1 MELVLSKPN
10 SLNPLWLTL
19 LAEQLRT
26 FGDFRTLD
34 QHIKTLSDSVNGLLE
49 FILKDL
55 VVNDDTGQMEKVNT
69 YIYHSCFFNNTPFC
83 ILDITWTNKSI
94 VTCYCI
100 VFVIFLNLAN
110 KFNFIIYFNWRVSG
124 PLYLGSNK
132 WITGSRDAADF
143 KRYRWARA
151 SSWSVLV

>member
-55 VVNDDTGQMEKVNT
+55 VVNDDTRQMEKVNT
-69 YIYHSCFFNNTPFC
+69 YIYHSCFLTTLHFA
-83 ILDITWTNKSI
+83 
-94 VTCYCI
+94 Y
-100 VFVIFLNLAN
+100 
-110 KFNFIIYFNWRVSG
+110 
-124 PLYLGSNK
+124 
-132 WITGSRDAADF
+132 
-143 KRYRWARA
+143 
-151 SSWSVLV
+151 

>member
-69 YIYHSCFFNNTPFC
+69 YIYHSCFLTTLHFP
-83 ILDITWTNKSI
+83 
-94 VTCYCI
+94 Y
-100 VFVIFLNLAN
+100 
-110 KFNFIIYFNWRVSG
+110 
-124 PLYLGSNK
+124 
-132 WITGSRDAADF
+132 
-143 KRYRWARA
+143 
-151 SSWSVLV
+151 

>member
-1 MELVLSKPN
+1 MELILSKPN

-55 VVNDDTGQMEKVNT
+55 VLNDDTGQMEKVKHT
-69 YIYHSCFFNNTPFC
+69 LKIGFF
-83 ILDITWTNKSI
+83 
-94 VTCYCI
+94 
-100 VFVIFLNLAN
+100 
-110 KFNFIIYFNWRVSG
+110 
-124 PLYLGSNK
+124 
-132 WITGSRDAADF
+132 
-143 KRYRWARA
+143 
-151 SSWSVLV
+151 